1 MHDLANLGGNDFKEI
16 KDQDRYLIELEI
28 IFAIIKHKSKFL
40 GHVNFLEKEYF
51 KYFAD
56 AFEYSVKH
64 YLEPVAAI
72 LSDLNT
78 RGLLSSEDL
87 ELFEQIV
94 PDESDLKITRQ
105 YADWLRKSY
114 KREKAL
120 NKLQKVTLSKS
131 QDLDSLYKNLKDI
144 IDDISI
150 GTTSSTSIL
159 SVEDMYQEFIRD
171 QNKPETYRFGFR
183 FSGHSLDDYVYDM
196 IPGNTI
202 VIGARPGIGKTLLS
216 IHIALQHAIEDTPVH
231 MISFEMTKAQIFG
244 RLISMVSKIPA
255 YKIFKKQLDE
265 DDLEVIKLTTE
276 SIKSWPLYFTSTSD
290 GNVDS
295 IESLIRRSV
304 YENGTKIFIIDYL
317 QLMSNPRFT
326 GNRHLEIGSIAQKL
340 KTLAI
345 ELDTCIIEISQ
356 LSRKL
361 NEEPEIDDLKE
372 SGDIEQAAS
381 MIALLSTVRDEKI
394 DDYSGIVKRYIKLA
408 VKKQRN
414 GPLFSAIVS
423 YDTRNFEFNVEEF
436 NLGLSNKKKNSGK
449 NNKKDEEDD

>member
-1 MHDLANLGGNDFKEI
+1 MVKSSLNAGDV
-16 KDQDRYLIELEI
+16 KDQDRYFIELEI
-28 IFAIIKHKSKFL
+28 LFASIKHKNKFL
-40 GHVNFLEKEYF
+40 GHVNFLNKEYF
-51 KYFAD
+51 IYFSE
-56 AFEYSVKH
+56 AFEYVKDH
-64 YLEPVAAI
+64 HIEPVSAI
-72 LSDLNT
+72 LSDLIS
-78 RGLLSSEDL
+78 RKLISKEDL
-87 ELFEQIV
+87 DLFDQIV

-105 YADWLRKSY
+105 YADWLQKSY

-120 NKLQKVTLSKS
+120 NALQKISLSKNY
-131 QDLDSLYKNLKDI
+131 DLESIYKSLKNI
-144 IDDISI
+144 IDEISI
-150 GTTSSTSIL
+150 STSSSSIL
-159 SVEDMYQEFIRD
+159 GIEDMYNEFTND
-171 QNKPETYRFGFR
+171 QKKPETYRFGFR
-183 FSGHSLDDYVYDM
+183 FTGRSLDDYVYDM

-216 IHIALQHAIEDTPVH
+216 IHVALSHAIEDTPVH

-255 YKIFKKQLDE
+255 HKIFKKQLDE
-265 DDLEVIKLTTE
+265 DDLETIRLTTE
-276 SIKSWPLYFTSTSD
+276 SMKTWPLYFTSTSD
-290 GNVDS
+290 GNIES

-304 YENGTKIFIIDYL
+304 YENGTKMFIIDYL
-317 QLMSNPRFT
+317 QLMSNPRFF

-381 MIALLSTVRDEKI
+381 MIALLSNIKDEKI
-394 DDYSGIVKRYIKLA
+394 DDNGVVKRYIKLA

-414 GPLFSAIVS
+414 GPLFSSVVS
-423 YDTRNFEFNVEEF
+423 YDTRSFDFTAEELT
-436 NLGLSNKKKNSGK
+436 LGISSKKRSNEKSKNR
-449 NNKKDEEDD
+449 EEE